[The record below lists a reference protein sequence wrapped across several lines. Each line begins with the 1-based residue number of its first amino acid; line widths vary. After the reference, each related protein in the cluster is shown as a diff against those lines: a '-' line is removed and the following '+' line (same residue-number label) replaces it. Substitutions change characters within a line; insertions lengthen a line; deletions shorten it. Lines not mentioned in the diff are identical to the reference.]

1 MQLQN
6 YNYNRKRYDKYDVMA
21 NSKSGD
27 VLVGKHMN
35 QLSCQLQMAIYVF
48 VYVIIF
54 RKQKYIFIFII
65 SRH

>member
-6 YNYNRKRYDKYDVMA
+6 YNYNRKRYDKYDVME
-21 NSKSGD
+21 NSKRGD

-35 QLSCQLQMAIYVF
+35 RLSCQLQMAIHVF

-54 RKQKYIFIFII
+54 RKQRHICIFII